1 MKKNKLTLLIT
12 ICVFAINFYS
22 CDKNDE
28 IEEKVYDLHS
38 IKIQSLQH
46 IEDKNL
52 FLGEAPDLP
61 IEVGI
66 FLENEEV
73 DTVPIKWNG
82 YFNPMVEGEYELKG
96 EIITEHK
103 PYIIPH
109 ENVVVKLSV
118 NSRPNS
124 HILNGYDKKNSL
136 MGVGEI
142 YSEDWK
148 VRSAIKRDLALVKE
162 TILDKYEVLIRFIQS
177 DNELKEYQDSTLMM
191 KNCNWEQM
199 NQILGSYSTDSTC
212 NNLIPPLE
220 DDYAILNITVVY
232 RYALHEVVGNVVITD
247 EARELFEENPEFF
260 KKEYGKEYVS
270 KVTLGYCWVVN
281 KLYKKTIDYSPDF
294 AAVQMARIIKQING
308 RKVDLQKIDSQNKAP
323 LLLHKIS
330 SNYFNTFLPFIDAM
344 NYNDYLVGMKN
355 YVSEDANARYEEMYT
370 EYSNYPLK

>member
-22 CDKNDE
+22 CDKNEPSIE
-28 IEEKVYDLHS
+28 IEEKVYGLHS
-38 IKIQSLQH
+38 IEIQSLQH
-46 IEDKNL
+46 IDDKNL
-52 FLGEAPDLP
+52 LLGEAPDLP

-103 PYIIPH
+103 PYIIPY
-109 ENVVVKLSV
+109 ENVLVKLSV
-118 NSRPNS
+118 NSRSNYDIS
-124 HILNGYDKKNSL
+124 SGYDKQNSL

-142 YSEDWK
+142 YSEHWK

-162 TILDKYEVLIRFIQS
+162 TILDEYEVLIRFIQS
-177 DNELKEYQDSTLMM
+177 DIELREYQDSILIM

-199 NQILGSYSTDSTC
+199 NQILGSYSSDSTC
-212 NNLIPPLE
+212 NHLIPNME
-220 DDYAILNITVVY
+220 DGYAILNITVVY

-270 KVTLGYCWVVN
+270 KVTLGYCWTINKFYEKTHDWSSDLVN
-281 KLYKKTIDYSPDF
+281 TE
-294 AAVQMARIIKQING
+294 MARIIKRING
-308 RKVDLQKIDSQNKAP
+308 RKVESQSKTP
-323 LLLHKIS
+323 LSVYDIS
-330 SNYFNTFLPFIDAM
+330 SNNFHAFNTYIGAQT
-344 NYNDYLVGMKN
+344 YNDYLVGMKD
-355 YVSEDANARYEEMYT
+355 YVSENPNARYEEMYT